1 MFRLLLS
8 FLLLASV
15 AGVASAQSVLRF
27 KWTAGEQL
35 AFNVSHETTVAET
48 APLQKDAKPETLTTT
63 TKLTIAKRWDVKE
76 VDAAGAATMTLTITA
91 MKQEIAKPVV
101 GKDGKVALDTIVM
114 ESATPEGAK
123 EMAEYLNKPIVT
135 AKVDARGNVTEVKA
149 LGGDAAVARLQAE
162 LPFRVALPEQAVA
175 ANATWDRTFAVKLD
189 PPLGTGESHEAKQT
203 YTFRGVNSGYAV
215 VGVATAFKNPPAAA
229 AELQP
234 LLPWVWE
241 GDVFI
246 HAEKGRYAG
255 AKLTA
260 KKTINNHQGEGTKFV
275 FESTYTEAA
284 AGK

>member
-1 MFRLLLS
+1 MSRLVFSLV
-8 FLLLASV
+8 LLASL
-15 AGVASAQSVLRF
+15 AGAAPAQTALRF

-35 AFNVSHETTVAET
+35 AFNVSHDTTVAET
-48 APLQKDAKPETLTTT
+48 APLQKDTKPETLTTT

-76 VDAAGAATMTLTITA
+76 VDAAGTATMTLTITA
-91 MKQEIAKPVV
+91 MKQEITKPIV
-101 GKDGKVALDTIVM
+101 GKDGKIAIDTITM
-114 ESATPEGAK
+114 DSATPDGTK

-135 AKVDARGNVTEVKA
+135 AKIDARGNVSEAKA
-149 LGGDAAVARLQAE
+149 LGGDAAVTRLQAE

-175 ANATWDRTFAVKLD
+175 ANATWNRTFTVKLD

-215 VGVATAFKNPPAAA
+215 IGVATAFKNPPAAA

-241 GDVFI
+241 GDVFV

-255 AKLTA
+255 AKLAA